1 MPSLVFFFTANPRL
15 ASSSPSAPD
24 SDQHSHGKKRPQ
36 KRAKIN
42 YALPVVGG
50 RERER
55 AILCSQ
61 PGERGV
67 AAEYLPLSNGG
78 LLLHRSRSHSQSLC
92 PSLNRS
98 DTILSYAKRTPELA
112 ACSNLTENH
121 IGISC
126 YTPAPWPKAPKVT
139 CPRSRQSS
147 LTCFLQP
154 SSSSGRSSSCLF
166 CGFQGFYFLPVG
178 VGVPR
183 AQFDSDS
190 NSGIGIGVRPLLQQP
205 PHCVGFISF
214 RFGIFFFVGFV
225 QGRRARGFRG

>member
-1 MPSLVFFFTANPRL
+1 MEK
-15 ASSSPSAPD
+15 
-24 SDQHSHGKKRPQ
+24 SDPK

-190 NSGIGIGVRPLLQQP
+190 NSGIGIGVRPLFAAATPLRRI
-205 PHCVGFISF
+205 HFISVRYLLLCWF
-214 RFGIFFFVGFV
+214 CPGASCEGGLGGKNVKEKYYQNFI
-225 QGRRARGFRG
+225 